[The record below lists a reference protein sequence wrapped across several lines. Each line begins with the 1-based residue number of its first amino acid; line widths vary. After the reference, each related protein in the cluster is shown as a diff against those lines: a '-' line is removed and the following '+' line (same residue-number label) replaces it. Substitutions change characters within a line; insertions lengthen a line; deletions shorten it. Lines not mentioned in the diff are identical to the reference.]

1 MASISIMLIIII
13 SMTSVLAFSNR
24 EVIKQFQFN
33 AFKIY
38 HKKQF
43 YRLFT
48 HALVHANWEHLVV
61 NMIVLW
67 SFGGVVEHYFEMNF
81 GGNATYYYLGLFVG
95 SVIFS
100 SLWSLIKERNNLYYN
115 AVGASG
121 AVSAVLF
128 AAIFFNPW
136 EPIYFFGVLPMPGII
151 FGVLYL
157 YYSFYMSRKK
167 LDNIGHD
174 AHFLGAVI
182 GFCAPIILRP
192 SLFWDFV
199 SLLFSPSGHF

>member
-1 MASISIMLIIII
+1 MASITLMLVIII
-13 SMTSVLAFSNR
+13 SLTSILAFSNK

-33 AFKIY
+33 AFLIY
-38 HKKQF
+38 HKNQY
-43 YRLFT
+43 YRMVT
-48 HALVHANWEHLVV
+48 HALVHANWEHLLV

-67 SFGGVVEHYFEMNF
+67 SFGTAVEHYFQLYF
-81 GGNATYYYLGLFVG
+81 GGYSTYYFLALFVG

-100 SLWSLIKERNNLYYN
+100 SLWSLIKQRNNFYYN

-136 EPIYFFGVLPMPGII
+136 ESIYFFGILPMPGII
-151 FGVLYL
+151 FGLLYL

-174 AHFLGAVI
+174 THFLGALI
-182 GFCAPIILRP
+182 GFCTPMIIRP
-192 SLFWDFV
+192 SLFWDFIN
-199 SLLFSPSGHF
+199 LLFSPSGH

>member
-1 MASISIMLIIII
+1 MLVIII
-13 SMTSVLAFSNR
+13 SLTSVLAFSNKDIIR
-24 EVIKQFQFN
+24 QFQFN
-33 AFKIY
+33 AFKIF
-38 HKKQF
+38 HKRQY
-43 YRLFT
+43 YRMLS
-48 HALVHANWEHLVV
+48 HALVHANWEHLLV

-67 SFGGVVEHYFEMNF
+67 SFGTVVEHSFQLNF
-81 GGNATYYYLGLFVG
+81 GGNSSYYFLALFIG

-100 SLWSLIKERNNLYYN
+100 SLLSLYKQRNNVYYN

-136 EPIYFFGVLPMPGII
+136 EPIYFFGVLPLPGII

-174 AHFLGAVI
+174 AHYMGAVI
-182 GFCAPIILRP
+182 GFCTPIIIRP
-192 SLFWDFV
+192 SLFLDFV
-199 SLLFSPSGHF
+199 NMLFSPSGQ

>member
-1 MASISIMLIIII
+1 MASITIMLVIII
-13 SMTSVLAFSNR
+13 SLTSILAFSNR

-33 AFKIY
+33 AFKIF
-38 HKKQF
+38 HKKE
-43 YRLFT
+43 YHRLVT
-48 HALVHANWEHLVV
+48 HALVHANWEHLLV

-67 SFGGVVEHYFEMNF
+67 SFGSAVEHYFELNF
-81 GGNATYYYLGLFVG
+81 GGNSSYYYLALFIG

-100 SLWSLIKERNNLYYN
+100 SLWSLVKQRNNVYYN

-136 EPIYFFGVLPMPGII
+136 ESIYFFGVLPMPGIV

-157 YYSFYMSRKK
+157 YYSFYMSRRK

-182 GFCAPIILRP
+182 GFCAPMIIRP

-199 SLLFSPSGHF
+199 NLLFMPTGR

>member
-1 MASISIMLIIII
+1 MASITLMLVIII
-13 SMTSVLAFSNR
+13 SLISILAFSNK

-33 AFKIY
+33 AFLIY
-38 HKKQF
+38 HKNQY
-43 YRLFT
+43 YRMVT
-48 HALVHANWEHLVV
+48 HALVHANWEHLLV

-67 SFGGVVEHYFEMNF
+67 SFGMAVEHYFQLYF
-81 GGNATYYYLGLFVG
+81 GGYSAYYFLALFVG

-100 SLWSLIKERNNLYYN
+100 SLWSLIKQRNNFYYN

-136 EPIYFFGVLPMPGII
+136 ESIYFFGILPMPGII
-151 FGVLYL
+151 FGLLYL

-174 AHFLGAVI
+174 THFLGAVI
-182 GFCAPIILRP
+182 GFCTPMIIRP
-192 SLFWDFV
+192 SLFWDFIN
-199 SLLFSPSGHF
+199 LLFSPSGH

>member
-13 SMTSVLAFSNR
+13 SMTSIMAFSNK
-24 EVIKQFQFN
+24 EVIRQFQFN

-38 HKKQF
+38 HKKQY

-67 SFGGVVEHYFEMNF
+67 SFGAVVEHCFEMNF

-100 SLWSLIKERNNLYYN
+100 SAWSLLKERNNVYYN

-182 GFCAPIILRP
+182 GFCTPILMRP

>member
-1 MASISIMLIIII
+1 MASITIMLVIII
-13 SMTSVLAFSNR
+13 SLTSILAFSNR
-24 EVIKQFQFN
+24 EVIRQFEFN

-38 HKKQF
+38 HKIQ
-43 YRLFT
+43 YHRMLS
-48 HALVHANWEHLVV
+48 HILVHANWEHLLV

-67 SFGGVVEHYFEMNF
+67 SFGMIVEHAFELNF
-81 GGNATYYYLGLFVG
+81 GGYSTYYYIALFVG
-95 SVIFS
+95 SSIFS
-100 SLWSLIKERNNLYYN
+100 SIWALMKQRNNVYYS

-136 EPIYFFGVLPMPGII
+136 GSIYFFGVLPMPGII
-151 FGVLYL
+151 FGLLYL
-157 YYSFYMSRKK
+157 YYSFYMSNKK

-182 GFCAPIILRP
+182 GFCTPMIIRP

-199 SLLFSPSGHF
+199 NMLFSPTMNQ

>member
-1 MASISIMLIIII
+1 MTIILVLII
-13 SMTSVLAFSNR
+13 SLVSAFAFTQR
-24 EVIKQFQFN
+24 AVMAQMQFN
-33 AFKIY
+33 AYKIY
-38 HKKQF
+38 HRKEF
-43 YRLFT
+43 YRVVT
-48 HALVHANWEHLVV
+48 HAFVHANWEHLLV

-67 SFGGVVEHYFEMNF
+67 SFGGVVEHYFEINF
-81 GGNATYYYLGLFVG
+81 GGNSTYYYLGLFVG

-100 SLWSLIKERNNLYYN
+100 SFWSLIKQRNNMYYN

-174 AHFLGAVI
+174 AHFLGAMI
-182 GFCAPIILRP
+182 GFCTPILLRP
-192 SLFWDFV
+192 SLFWDFL

>member
-1 MASISIMLIIII
+1 ML
-13 SMTSVLAFSNR
+13 
-24 EVIKQFQFN
+24 
-33 AFKIY
+33 
-38 HKKQF
+38 
-43 YRLFT
+43 T

-67 SFGGVVEHYFEMNF
+67 SFGMAVEHNFQLNF
-81 GGNATYYYLGLFVG
+81 GGYSSYYYIAMFVG
-95 SVIFS
+95 SVILS
-100 SLWSLIKERNNLYYN
+100 STWSLIKERNDIYYN

-136 EPIYFFGVLPMPGII
+136 DNIYFFGVLPMPGII

-174 AHFLGAVI
+174 AHFLGAVV
-182 GFCAPIILRP
+182 GFCTPMIIRP
-192 SLFWDFV
+192 SLFLDFIN
-199 SLLFSPSGHF
+199 LLFSPSIHG

>member
-1 MASISIMLIIII
+1 MASITLMLVIII
-13 SMTSVLAFSNR
+13 SLTSILAFSNK
-24 EVIKQFQFN
+24 EVMKQFQFN
-33 AFKIY
+33 AFQVY
-38 HKKQF
+38 HKKQY
-43 YRLFT
+43 YRMLT
-48 HALVHANWEHLVV
+48 HALVHANWEHLLV

-67 SFGGVVEHYFEMNF
+67 SFGAVVEHYFQLFF
-81 GGNATYYYLGLFVG
+81 GGYATYYYIAMFVG
-95 SVIFS
+95 SVVFS
-100 SLWSLIKERNNLYYN
+100 SLWSLIKQRNNVYYN

-151 FGVLYL
+151 FGLLYL

-167 LDNIGHD
+167 MDNIGHD

-182 GFCAPIILRP
+182 GFCTPMIIRP
-192 SLFWDFV
+192 SLFMDFV
-199 SLLFSPSGHF
+199 TMLFSPSGHL

>member
-1 MASISIMLIIII
+1 MASITLMLVIII
-13 SMTSVLAFSNR
+13 SLTSGMAFYNR
-24 EVIKQFQFN
+24 DVIEQFQFN

-43 YRLFT
+43 YRLVS
-48 HALVHANWEHLVV
+48 HALVHANWEHLIV
-61 NMIVLW
+61 NMVVLW
-67 SFGGVVEHYFEMNF
+67 SFGGLVEHYFKMNF
-81 GGNATYYYLGLFVG
+81 GGNSSYYYLALFVG

-100 SLWSLIKERNNLYYN
+100 SVWSLIKQRNNYYYN

-136 EPIYFFGVLPMPGII
+136 ESIYFFGILPMPGII
-151 FGVLYL
+151 FGLLYL

-167 LDNIGHD
+167 MDNIGHD
-174 AHFLGAVI
+174 AHFLGAII
-182 GFCAPIILRP
+182 GFCTPIIFRP
-192 SLFWDFV
+192 SLIWDFIN
-199 SLLFSPSGHF
+199 LLFSPTMH

>member
-1 MASISIMLIIII
+1 MASITIMLVIII
-13 SMTSVLAFSNR
+13 SLTSILAFSNR
-24 EVIKQFQFN
+24 DVIKQFQFN
-33 AFKIY
+33 AFKVY
-38 HKKQF
+38 HKKQY
-43 YRLFT
+43 YRMLT

-67 SFGGVVEHYFEMNF
+67 SFGMAVEHNFQLNF
-81 GGNATYYYLGLFVG
+81 GGYSSYYYIAMFVG
-95 SVIFS
+95 SVVLS
-100 SLWSLIKERNNLYYN
+100 STWSLIKERNNIYYN

-136 EPIYFFGVLPMPGII
+136 DNIYFFGVLPMPGII

-174 AHFLGAVI
+174 AHFLGAVV
-182 GFCAPIILRP
+182 GFCTPMVIRP
-192 SLFWDFV
+192 SLFLDFIN
-199 SLLFSPSGHF
+199 LLFSPSIHG

>member
-1 MASISIMLIIII
+1 MASITLMLVIII
-13 SMTSVLAFSNR
+13 SLTSGMAFYNR
-24 EVIKQFQFN
+24 DVIEQFQFN

-43 YRLFT
+43 YRLVS
-48 HALVHANWEHLVV
+48 HALVHANWEHLIV
-61 NMIVLW
+61 NMVVLW
-67 SFGGVVEHYFEMNF
+67 SFGGLVEHYFKMNF
-81 GGNATYYYLGLFVG
+81 GGNSSYYFLALFVG

-100 SLWSLIKERNNLYYN
+100 SVWSLIKQRNNYYYN

-136 EPIYFFGVLPMPGII
+136 ESIYFFGILPMPGII
-151 FGVLYL
+151 FGLLYL

-167 LDNIGHD
+167 MDNIGHD
-174 AHFLGAVI
+174 AHFLGAII
-182 GFCAPIILRP
+182 GFCTPIIFRP
-192 SLFWDFV
+192 SLIWDFIN
-199 SLLFSPSGHF
+199 LLFSPTMH

>member
-1 MASISIMLIIII
+1 MASITLMLVIII
-13 SMTSVLAFSNR
+13 SLTSFLAFSNKD
-24 EVIKQFQFN
+24 VMKQFQFN
-33 AFKIY
+33 AFLVY
-38 HKKQF
+38 HKKQY
-43 YRLFT
+43 YRMLT
-48 HALVHANWEHLVV
+48 HALVHANWEHLLV

-67 SFGGVVEHYFEMNF
+67 SFGAVVEHYFQIFF
-81 GGNATYYYLGLFVG
+81 GGYSTYYYLAMFVG
-95 SVIFS
+95 SVVFS
-100 SLWSLIKERNNLYYN
+100 SLWSLIKQRNNVYYN

-151 FGVLYL
+151 FGLLYL

-167 LDNIGHD
+167 MDNIGHD

-182 GFCAPIILRP
+182 GFCTPMIIRP
-192 SLFWDFV
+192 SLFMDFV
-199 SLLFSPSGHF
+199 AMLFSPSGHL